1 MTDIT
6 QELHFL
12 NSTVVNFNA
21 SLGFNSNASTLS
33 VTLAEDPDTVPPEE
47 FGNVGSPASDS
58 SKYVVGGTRWQDGNP
73 GTYVEFE
80 TPAPAGNED
89 DQFKFAGFVTD
100 WRRKNDVGGNLV
112 TVNVSDPR
120 IVFPGISIITDIDS
134 REASQN
140 RNVIDVLDYWGNIVS
155 AGWTRKGV
163 PWQAIYEILNDDTHI
178 HNIYGQPMSF
188 LLETSFLNAIADNYR
203 IPVQNTTLDQFF
215 NKVAADH
222 NMDYYAKAQIAL
234 GRIVTS
240 LYPITR
246 SNEDAF
252 DNTALHSLI
261 STWADTAG
269 GGNNSRLKSVDYG
282 RELRTD
288 PNHTVLWGDNKK
300 SFSINNQR
308 DHGIYPIYERF
319 KDGTYSDR
327 VIVDLSNIADAAG
340 LPTVNVEKM
349 ELTGSSTY
357 TKSRGNSSIP
367 AYVASVNILRAAL
380 HSKEA
385 WATAVWYAFK
395 DTVDGITV
403 GGSNS
408 YDASHAN
415 RLGGSGGASGGTSG
429 NTTPEALGIVKPPFD
444 RSKGAAGFNAFSSAG
459 LPSTSLTEAKKE
471 AVYRTTKKVAEE
483 YYGRT
488 FITPLPASAIM
499 DTLITTGLGGAG
511 ANSYVSK
518 DKRFLVEYE
527 VASEAWPVSNID
539 SSFTS
544 SWFPSEMIGQT
555 DSDEFQ
561 TQEGLIKGVVKFDK
575 SIIKG
580 EYPQADFANMPS
592 DRYLKA
598 GNYLFTSAASFNQ
611 YQFDPRFVVIKV
623 NDHINLGFSKIRGMT
638 LTKDEEGTVTGFTE
652 DPNELPRPPKDK
664 DMSGGTQNFLSDLY
678 IDFSI
683 VLNLV
688 DGNGNPVPVIESSKQ
703 IDAEHYYNLIY
714 HSSISNKEKIGYS
727 EARFLGYKYDGST
740 LENSINTATPLKWN
754 FIRYGPFEGG
764 PLYGGY
770 AVLTK
775 TAVDNSL
782 NPWNY
787 GGVGAMNAAGNI
799 QAANMQS
806 ASTTLAYANASVEG
820 FPEMALGQS
829 VGDITRLSD
838 VSLSYSTA
846 GVMTQYRFKTFFG
859 PVGFNKKSEIDKIYR
874 VTSDTGSKDNI
885 SVEDI
890 RREMLK
896 AAKDKETGVTLNGLG
911 GGGGG
916 SGGAGAGTGSSN
928 TIIKSGSPS
937 QGGSQNPQTDIL
949 SDDEMNQAFDA
960 TGGANLWRESY
971 YAKLEELFIP
981 YRTGRDS
988 ADKRVPD
995 IEGVDEA

>member
-1 MTDIT
+1 
-6 QELHFL
+6 
-12 NSTVVNFNA
+12 
-21 SLGFNSNASTLS
+21 
-33 VTLAEDPDTVPPEE
+33 
-47 FGNVGSPASDS
+47 
-58 SKYVVGGTRWQDGNP
+58 
-73 GTYVEFE
+73 
-80 TPAPAGNED
+80 
-89 DQFKFAGFVTD
+89 
-100 WRRKNDVGGNLV
+100 
-112 TVNVSDPR
+112 
-120 IVFPGISIITDIDS
+120 
-134 REASQN
+134 
-140 RNVIDVLDYWGNIVS
+140 
-155 AGWTRKGV
+155 
-163 PWQAIYEILNDDTHI
+163 
-178 HNIYGQPMSF
+178 
-188 LLETSFLNAIADNYR
+188 
-203 IPVQNTTLDQFF
+203 
-215 NKVAADH
+215 
-222 NMDYYAKAQIAL
+222 MDYYAKAQIAL

-246 SNEDAF
+246 SNEDALA
-252 DNTALHSLI
+252 DTSLHSLI
-261 STWADTAG
+261 STWADPDG
-269 GGNNSRLKSVDYG
+269 GDDSRLKSVDYG

-300 SFSINNQR
+300 SFSINDQG
-308 DHGIYPIYERF
+308 HGIYPIYERF

-327 VIVDLSNIADAAG
+327 VIIDLSNIADATG

-349 ELTGSSTY
+349 RLTGSGTY
-357 TKSRGNSSIP
+357 TKSRTNATIQ
-367 AYVASVNILRAAL
+367 AYAANENILRAAL

-395 DTVDGITV
+395 DGEITV
-403 GGSNS
+403 EGSNS
-408 YDASHAN
+408 YDASHGH

-429 NTTPEALGIVKPPFD
+429 NTTPEALGILKPPFD

-459 LPSTSLTEAKKE
+459 STPTSLTEAKKE
-471 AVYRTTKKVAEE
+471 AVYRTTRKAAEE

-539 SSFTS
+539 DSYIS
-544 SWFPSEMIGQT
+544 SWFPSEMVGQT
-555 DSDEFQ
+555 ESDEFQ
-561 TQEGLIKGVVKFDK
+561 TQEGLVKGVVGFDK
-575 SIIKG
+575 SVIKG
-580 EYPQADFANMPS
+580 EYPQVDFANMPS
-592 DRYLKA
+592 DRYFKS
-598 GNYLFTSAASFNQ
+598 GNLLFTSAASFNQ

-623 NDHINLGFSKIRGMT
+623 NDHINLGFSEIRGMT
-638 LTKDEEGTVTGFTE
+638 LTKDEEGVVTGFTTT
-652 DPNELPRPPKDK
+652 NELPRPPKDK

-678 IDFSI
+678 ANFSI

-688 DGNGNPVPVIESSKQ
+688 DGNGNPVPVIDNK

-714 HSSISNKEKIGYS
+714 HSSLSNKEKIGYS
-727 EARFLGYKYDGST
+727 EMRFLGYDNNGNT
-740 LENSINTATPLKWN
+740 LAGSINTATPLKWN

-764 PLYGGY
+764 PIWDGGY

-787 GGVGAMNAAGNI
+787 GSVSGMGTAGDI
-799 QAANMQS
+799 QAQNMQS

-820 FPEMALGQS
+820 FPEMALGKS
-829 VGDITRLSD
+829 IGNNITRLSG

-874 VTSDTGSKDNI
+874 VTSDMGSKDNI

-911 GGGGG
+911 GGG

-928 TIIKSGSPS
+928 TIKSTSPS

-949 SDDEMNQAFDA
+949 SDDEMNQVFDSN
-960 TGGANLWRESY
+960 GGNNMWQESY
-971 YAKLEELFIP
+971 YSKIEELYIP
-981 YRTGRDS
+981 YRTGKIDS
-988 ADKRVPD
+988 DKRVPD
-995 IEGVDEA
+995 IEGVDET